1 MGQQQV
7 RSLKETLEQIRAEQ
21 SRLAQLEE
29 HFQLVIG
36 YYESAGDLSKAA
48 IPELTD
54 PPPPADSEKTPAN
67 EARLESQTESKLR
80 AQIEVKQETATN
92 GKQSEPGRTAISP
105 LMSSSDP
112 EGRQDCRRPAIMSG

>member
-1 MGQQQV
+1 MPLQGANPTP
-7 RSLKETLEQIRAEQ
+7 SFGGFGLKETLEQIRAEQ

-67 EARLESQTESKLR
+67 RGSAGVPDRVKAQGPDRGQTGDCNQRQTVR
-80 AQIEVKQETATN
+80 AGAN
-92 GKQSEPGRTAISP
+92 GDLAPDVQ
-105 LMSSSDP
+105 L
-112 EGRQDCRRPAIMSG
+112 